1 MWEQTFTKFF
11 WNNAIKW
18 TVNFSSIFKT
28 DEIKKII
35 FVARF
40 NIFPILKETNASDKK
55 HEEELFLANT
65 KEDYEKPTMYS
76 TSSL

>member
-1 MWEQTFTKFF
+1 M
-11 WNNAIKW
+11 
-18 TVNFSSIFKT
+18 
-28 DEIKKII
+28 KKII